1 MIRPAAP
8 SQAAF
13 AAALLNPAQAVPK
26 GLRAWNG
33 SDPAAR
39 FAVYRNNV
47 VVSLVQALAD
57 AFPVV
62 QRLVGDEFFAAM
74 AGAYVRAHPPCSPV
88 LSEYGDGFA
97 DWLAA
102 FEPAAGLPY
111 LPDMARLER
120 ARVRAYHAAD
130 AVAVGANALAACLR
144 ASHQLD
150 RVRIGLHPAT
160 TVLASDWAVA
170 SLWAAHQHDGDEAI
184 EQVALDRAE
193 SALVVREGDDVLVL
207 PVCRADAV
215 FVQTL
220 QSAQAL
226 GAAAEAATLA
236 AGATDA
242 TDAFDLAATLSL
254 LIRHGCITA
263 WHHPGDTA

>member
-1 MIRPAAP
+1 MMRPASP
-8 SQAAF
+8 PQSDF
-13 AAALLNPAQAVPK
+13 AAALLDPARAVPK
-26 GLRAWNG
+26 GLRCWNG

-47 VVSLVQALAD
+47 IVTLLQALAD
-57 AFPVV
+57 GFPVV

-74 AGAYVRAHPPCSPV
+74 AGVYARAHPPRSPV

-97 DWLAA
+97 DWLAE

-111 LPDMARLER
+111 LPDMAQLER

-130 AVAVGANALAACLR
+130 VAAIETNALATCLR
-144 ASHQLD
+144 ASHRLD
-150 RVRIGLHPAT
+150 RVRLDIHPAT
-160 TVLASDWAVA
+160 TAIVSDWAVT
-170 SLWAAHQHDGDEAI
+170 SLWTAHQHDGDEAI
-184 EQVALDRAE
+184 ARVVLDHAE

-207 PVCRADAV
+207 PVGHADAV

-226 GAAAEAATLA
+226 GTSAEAAALA
-236 AGATDA
+236 ACAGEP
-242 TDAFDLAATLSL
+242 FNLAATLSL

-263 WHHPGDTA
+263 WRHTGDPE